1 MLIFN
6 ILSCYNYN
14 IIKREGLS
22 MNIKDIWI
30 FAIICLSIS
39 IYSFLRKEP
48 MNFWAG
54 QKMSKR
60 KITNCKKYN
69 LLNSLMWFIVGIYF
83 SVGAYFEYVGNIHN
97 VNIMINIFIKYIV
110 ICMVIYYLGIYYL
123 FSRKKD

>member
-1 MLIFN
+1 
-6 ILSCYNYN
+6 
-14 IIKREGLS
+14 

-123 FSRKKD
+123 FSRKKISFK